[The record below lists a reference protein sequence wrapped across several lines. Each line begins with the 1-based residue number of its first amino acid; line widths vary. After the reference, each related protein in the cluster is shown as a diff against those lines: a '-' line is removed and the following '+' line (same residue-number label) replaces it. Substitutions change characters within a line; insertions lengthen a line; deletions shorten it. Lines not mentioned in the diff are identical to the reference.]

1 MKKKVMIVV
10 GGTGGHIIPSLSL
23 ARQLQKSAPGIN
35 LMFVG
40 GDLKT
45 NRFFDH
51 HEFLHKSVECG
62 PVNIKNPLKLLK
74 NIAKILKGMWQSR
87 SIIKTFQPDV
97 IIGFGSYYTFPTL
110 LAAKLSKIP
119 IILHEANSIP
129 GKVNKLLSKH
139 ALTTGIYFPETASLL
154 KGNTVEVGM
163 PLRDG
168 YRLGAVT
175 KKCAK
180 DYFFLSQN
188 KITLLVFGGSQGAK
202 RINELVSKAICQYFD
217 GNKDMLQVLHFTGCT
232 NSQNELENMYKEND
246 IQACVK
252 DYEKRMDYA
261 WQAADLVISRSG
273 ASTIAEQME
282 FEVPGILIPYPYSSD
297 AHQDKNAAFMTKTVG
312 GAISFREKDLDPEKL
327 GKKIS
332 TLLNHDQILLPTMQD
347 AMRNYKKKSLQ
358 KDLCTLVLDNI
369 SG

>member
-10 GGTGGHIIPSLSL
+10 GGTGGHVIPSVSL

-40 GDLKT
+40 GDLHT
-45 NRFFDH
+45 NRFFDK
-51 HEFLHKSVECG
+51 HEFLHKSVSCA
-62 PVNIKNPLKLLK
+62 PVSIKNPLKLLK
-74 NIAKILKGMWQSR
+74 NLTKIFKGMWQSR
-87 SIIKTFQPDV
+87 GIIKNFQPDV

-110 LAAKLSKIP
+110 LAAKFSKIP

-129 GKVNKLLSKH
+129 GKVNKLLSRH

-154 KGNTVEVGM
+154 KGDTVEVSM
-163 PLRDG
+163 PLREG
-168 YRLGAVT
+168 YHMGAVT

-180 DYFFLSQN
+180 DYFFLNQN

-202 RINELVSKAICQYFD
+202 KINELVSNAICHYFD
-217 GNKDMLQVLHFTGCT
+217 GNKDTIQVLHFTGCPH
-232 NSQNELENMYKEND
+232 SQHEIEKMYHDNGIESSVKE
-246 IQACVK
+246 
-252 DYEKRMDYA
+252 YEKRMDYA

-282 FEVPGILIPYPYSSD
+282 FEVPGILIPYPYSTD
-297 AHQDKNAAFMTKTVG
+297 AHQDKNALFMTKTVG
-312 GAISFREKDLDPEKL
+312 GAISFKEDELNPKIL

-332 TLLNHDQILLPTMQD
+332 MFLNHDQILLPTMQD
-347 AMRNYKKKSLQ
+347 AMRSYKKKSFQ
-358 KDLCTLVLDNI
+358 KDLCTLVIDNI
-369 SG
+369 SR